1 MGCFGPYQI
10 RLDCSIVV
18 TNVVTKIRAGGMTDK
33 TLNRLRPHEIAKLS
47 RDVGRHSDGG
57 SLYLDVRS
65 PGKAAWV
72 FRFRDGSTV
81 RSKGLGS
88 FPDVSLAEARKK
100 RAAILASHEDEPEKP
115 KSKGLPFEVLAEQYF
130 AHHTEIGTSQLDRN
144 RALLRLHAAPLM
156 KRPVNRIT
164 RQEVADVLRPIWWGT
179 SNSKGIKLRA
189 LIERILNAADNDRNP
204 AAWGRLESL
213 LPARAKK
220 TRRSVPVA
228 SLPYAQLPALYA
240 ELSAVGPEEIGY
252 TASRLLLFL
261 ILTGVRLKEGSG
273 ARLSEVDYDKK
284 LWTIP
289 AKRMKIKDEDFIV
302 PLSDHALGVLRE
314 MQDGGADRD
323 TNDGFIFPGRWSHK
337 CIGRNAVHLALKR
350 LQGDDPDKPRWLD
363 DRGRKITVHGFRST
377 MATWAQEQRR
387 DDGSR
392 LFDQETIDG
401 ALAHFVGR
409 VTGAYQRSQHLEA
422 RRKLAGAWGAF
433 ANTPQ
438 PDAPLVP
445 DAPNR
450 VEATRKKSKA
460 AAPAR
465 IA

>member
-1 MGCFGPYQI
+1 MGCFGPHQI
-10 RLDCSIVV
+10 RLDCTIVV
-18 TNVVTKIRAGGMTDK
+18 TNVVTEIRAAEMTDK
-33 TLNRLRPHEIAKLS
+33 TLNRLRPDEIKKLS
-47 RDVGRHSDGG
+47 KQVGRHSDGG
-57 SLYLDVRS
+57 SLYLVVRS
-65 PGKAAWV
+65 PGRAAWV
-72 FRFRDGSTV
+72 FRFRDGATV

-100 RAAILASHEDEPEKP
+100 RADELKSHEDEPEKP

-130 AHHTEIGTSQLDRN
+130 DHHATDFGADQLIRN
-144 RALLRLHAAPLM
+144 RALLRLHAGPLM

-164 RQEVADVLRPIWWGT
+164 RQEVADVLRPIWRGST
-179 SNSKGIKLRA
+179 NSKGVKLRA

-323 TNDGFIFPGRWSHK
+323 TNDGFIFPGR
-337 CIGRNAVHLALKR
+337 
-350 LQGDDPDKPRWLD
+350 
-363 DRGRKITVHGFRST
+363 
-377 MATWAQEQRR
+377 
-387 DDGSR
+387 
-392 LFDQETIDG
+392 
-401 ALAHFVGR
+401 
-409 VTGAYQRSQHLEA
+409 
-422 RRKLAGAWGAF
+422 
-433 ANTPQ
+433 
-438 PDAPLVP
+438 
-445 DAPNR
+445 
-450 VEATRKKSKA
+450 
-460 AAPAR
+460 
-465 IA
+465 